1 MPRMQSLKA
10 KKAPRRAEEH
20 HATRKAHATERAED
34 YVETVGDLIERMG
47 EARVTDIARELGVSH
62 VSVTRMVAR
71 LRDAGL
77 VTAEP
82 YRSIFLTPA
91 GARLA
96 QAAKRR
102 HETVVR
108 FLIALGVSDQAARID
123 AEGLEHHVGEETL
136 RAFERFL
143 KRTRS

>member
-1 MPRMQSLKA
+1 MQSTRPR
-10 KKAPRRAEEH
+10 KAPRRADEH
-20 HATRKAHATERAED
+20 KATRKAHATERAED

-91 GARLA
+91 GAKLA
-96 QAAKRR
+96 QAAKKR

-108 FLIALGVSDQAARID
+108 FLIALGVSDAAARID
-123 AEGLEHHVGEETL
+123 AEGLEHHVSDETL
-136 RAFERFL
+136 KAFERFL
-143 KRTRS
+143 RRGRA